1 MAKDL
6 MDAIEQLRQPLCS
19 ARDGQITMETITAIY
34 QSAGLGAPVRFPLA
48 GRYMPVVT
56 PR

>member
-1 MAKDL
+1 

-56 PR
+56 PQ